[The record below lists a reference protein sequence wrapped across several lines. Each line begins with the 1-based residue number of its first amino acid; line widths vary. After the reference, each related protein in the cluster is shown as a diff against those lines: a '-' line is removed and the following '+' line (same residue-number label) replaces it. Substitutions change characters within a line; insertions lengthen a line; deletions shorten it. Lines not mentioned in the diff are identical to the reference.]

1 MQNGL
6 YDGGTFY
13 PNANYRCIAISC
25 SEGERYLVNCN
36 TYAPAKMSVAQFYNS
51 NNQLISKTTPIEETT
66 VIKQDEDKRNQFME
80 QIKKIEDE
88 ETTLLKLQKQYRNGE
103 IKEESLT
110 DEQVSS
116 LCKLYDKQISNL
128 KKSNEIRK
136 QKLLEHRRRL
146 QTDN

>member
-1 MQNGL
+1 MKENTDEKSL
-6 YDGGTFY
+6 VRVNENSIFY
-13 PNANYRCIAISC
+13 KIKKFFKNLFNKHNSADNYIA
-25 SEGERYLVNCN
+25 
-36 TYAPAKMSVAQFYNS
+36 
-51 NNQLISKTTPIEETT
+51 EETT
-66 VIKQDEDKRNQFME
+66 VIKQDEDKKNQFME
-80 QIKKIEDE
+80 QIRKIEDE
-88 ETTLLKLQKQYRNGE
+88 ETLLLKLQKQYRNGE
-103 IKEESLT
+103 IKEEDLT